1 MVYDTNPIRTKTPIR
16 AFFIRISRQFAL
28 LIARKVL
35 PQIVEHAAKASQ
47 GLAAD
52 VGTAPEDALTSDI

>member
-35 PQIVEHAAKASQ
+35 PWPLHCKETSARVR
-47 GLAAD
+47 D
-52 VGTAPEDALTSDI
+52 TANR